1 MLAAHKRKTVYL
13 LIKGG
18 KQKFVWKN
26 FLRTFMT
33 AYQPIM
39 FMCTLNLSKA
49 SLAKPILAVS
59 TILAGIVWTVMMI
72 AVCLLGSTLYRIQRE
87 NFKTEK
93 LYKKQVRMY
102 FEGIMKPFKPE
113 SGARMLKWWDS
124 FLKKGMMIA
133 ITVFFYELPPVAI
146 GLLTLLG

>member
-1 MLAAHKRKTVYL
+1 
-13 LIKGG
+13 
-18 KQKFVWKN
+18 
-26 FLRTFMT
+26 MT

-39 FMCTLNLSKA
+39 FMCTLNLKYA
-49 SLAKPILAVS
+49 SLEKPILAAS
-59 TILAGIVWTVMMI
+59 TLLAGVAWAIMTI
-72 AVCLLGSTLYRIQRE
+72 AVCLLGFTLYGIQRG

-93 LYKKQVRMY
+93 LYNKQVRMY

-124 FLKKGMMIA
+124 FLKKGLMIA
-133 ITVFFYELPPVAI
+133 ITVFFYEFPPLAI